1 MSESEPEPLPGEG
14 EAAAAPRPQV
24 IESIV
29 EYKARQLAVLKKI
42 AKEQELDEDSMEYKE
57 FLQDIDN
64 NIELMRIKLRSEL
77 DALKNPK
84 RKPVARRARGSA
96 GAPVCS
102 ARLLCCCCLTLPDA
116 HAAKLLC
123 RCLPAPVK

>member
-14 EAAAAPRPQV
+14 EAAAAPRPQEH
-24 IESIV
+24 ESIV
-29 EYKARQLAVLKKI
+29 EFKARQMAVLKKL
-42 AKEQELDEDSMEYKE
+42 AKEQDLDEDSMEYKG
-57 FLQDIDN
+57 FLQDINDT
-64 NIELMRIKLRSEL
+64 IEMKRLRLRNEL
-77 DALKNPK
+77 DALRHPK

-102 ARLLCCCCLTLPDA
+102 AQLLCCCCLTLPDA